1 MFAQLSLPF
10 SSLLQQNDTD
20 PSYTSLL
27 PHFKLR
33 AVFEKALGGQAALQD
48 ILDGKTR
55 YVGGVPDISLTRLP
69 E

>member
-1 MFAQLSLPF
+1 MFPQLSLPF
-10 SSLLQQNDTD
+10 SSLLQQNVTN

-27 PHFKLR
+27 PQSKLR
-33 AVFEKALGGQAALQD
+33 SVFEKALGGQAALQD

-55 YVGGVPDISLTRLP
+55 YVGGLPGISLTLLP